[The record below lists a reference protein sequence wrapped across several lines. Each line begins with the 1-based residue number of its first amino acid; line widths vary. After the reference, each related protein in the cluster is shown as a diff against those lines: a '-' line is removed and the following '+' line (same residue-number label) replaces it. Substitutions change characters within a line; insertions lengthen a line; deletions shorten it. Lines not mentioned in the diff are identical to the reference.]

1 MLDHKNVLARHRIVR
16 FQWFRNHDSL
26 NFALVQIQRSNGRE
40 LLPQGLRPPATGIM
54 ASHSMAATGITGK
67 NPAGI
72 TCESQPGL
80 RAKIREAFREL
91 FFFAVFLILH
101 GRGRKSTV
109 SGNSSGNSFAKLRE
123 IGRGMRQEYFLVVR
137 IFFGNNKNMF
147 LYRLLVTRIWCRQ
160 IHPRGS
166 RVLEE
171 NWMAQSICHIGP
183 TQAIVS
189 SETRA
194 SRPIPPS
201 HPLPTQTPRPESKP
215 SLQAP
220 KPQLPKC
227 QHLMNS
233 IDIAACANILIF
245 STSALY
251 AVIEYLKKLPS
262 THQKSWHI
270 HSNKKSC

>member
-1 MLDHKNVLARHRIVR
+1 M
-16 FQWFRNHDSL
+16 
-26 NFALVQIQRSNGRE
+26 
-40 LLPQGLRPPATGIM
+40 
-54 ASHSMAATGITGK
+54 
-67 NPAGI
+67 
-72 TCESQPGL
+72 
-80 RAKIREAFREL
+80 
-91 FFFAVFLILH
+91 FFFAFFLILH
-101 GRGRKSTV
+101 GRGRKNTV

-123 IGRGMRQEYFLVVR
+123 IGRGMCQEYFLVVR
-137 IFFGNNKNMF
+137 IFFGNNKKQISVGSSSQEF
-147 LYRLLVTRIWCRQ
+147 DADKFTPEARESWRRTEWPKAYVTLDPHRL
-160 IHPRGS
+160 
-166 RVLEE
+166 
-171 NWMAQSICHIGP
+171 
-183 TQAIVS
+183 VS
-189 SETRA
+189 SKTRA

-201 HPLPTQTPRPESKP
+201 HPIPTQTARPESKP

-245 STSALY
+245 STSTLY